1 MKKQKILLITPNLN
15 GVANGL
21 NRIQPSLGLMLVAT
35 SLENAGHIVKI
46 HDTALEGWNTRK
58 KISSRGLIQIG
69 QSDEEIFNIIK
80 DFNPSV
86 LGISVLFSNLM
97 DSAHNIFKIAKKVNN
112 KIVTMIGGNHVS
124 NAVKDYEYNL
134 IAKLPQLSDTIIE
147 LEDKNLDYA
156 VIGESDHAFLKII
169 NNLGENKS
177 ITELPGVVK
186 RVGEKKFII
195 NHPERINDISN
206 LHAPARHLVNMEGYF
221 DIGAFHS
228 AKSKSKRVLSVMC
241 SRGCPEK
248 CTFCTTPQMWGSKV
262 RWRSIDNIINE
273 IEDGVKNYNIG
284 EIQFE
289 DDTLTENKKRLLE
302 LCSRLEKF
310 SLPWCT
316 PNGVKVNYHLAGQTD
331 MFKAM
336 NDSGCYQIT
345 LACESGVQRVLDN
358 IINKR
363 LNVEQIKPAV
373 ENAKK
378 CGMLVHTFWIL
389 GYPGETYEEINKTVE
404 FAMNCG
410 ADSFSFAI
418 LSPLPGTPIYR
429 DVLKKNLW
437 WDSNTGLK
445 DILYRSSLIKVDG
458 FNNSDEFEKFVNEAT
473 LKANSMLK
481 TNDPKRFAYKYG
493 KNSEKSAL
501 VKQT

>member
-1 MKKQKILLITPNLN
+1 
-15 GVANGL
+15 
-21 NRIQPSLGLMLVAT
+21 
-35 SLENAGHIVKI
+35 
-46 HDTALEGWNTRK
+46 
-58 KISSRGLIQIG
+58 
-69 QSDEEIFNIIK
+69 
-80 DFNPSV
+80 
-86 LGISVLFSNLM
+86 
-97 DSAHNIFKIAKKVNN
+97 
-112 KIVTMIGGNHVS
+112 
-124 NAVKDYEYNL
+124 
-134 IAKLPQLSDTIIE
+134 
-147 LEDKNLDYA
+147 
-156 VIGESDHAFLKII
+156 
-169 NNLGENKS
+169 
-177 ITELPGVVK
+177 
-186 RVGEKKFII
+186 
-195 NHPERINDISN
+195 
-206 LHAPARHLVNMEGYF
+206 MEGYF

-262 RWRSIDNIINE
+262 RWRSIDNIISE
-273 IEDGVKNYNIG
+273 IEDGIKNYNIG

-289 DDTLTENKKRLLE
+289 DDTLTANKKRLIE

-310 SLPWCT
+310 GLPWCT

-363 LNVEQIKPAV
+363 LNVEQIKPAI

-429 DVLKKNLW
+429 EVLKKNLW
-437 WDSNTGLK
+437 WDSNTSLK

-473 LKANSMLK
+473 LKANSILK
-481 TNDPKRFAYKYG
+481 EKDPQRFQLKYG
-493 KNSEKSAL
+493 KNSTDTSL